1 MIEQDSRLECR
12 VDPGYVEDC
21 LACDLT
27 AGRIP
32 LPGGTIHETNH
43 WLVEHCVGPLGT
55 GTIIVKPKRHVT
67 RVSDLNEAE
76 AQELGPLLRQAAI
89 VVDDL
94 LSPEQVY
101 ECLWSHS
108 GEKPVHIHYV
118 VQPVTAALLA
128 SIGARGPNL
137 QAAMFERD
145 VALRLSEVEA
155 FAVQARAAFLISPK

>member
-1 MIEQDSRLECR
+1 MVEQDSRLKWR
-12 VDPGYVEDC
+12 VDPGHVEDC
-21 LACDLT
+21 LACDLA

-32 LPGGTIHETNH
+32 LPGGTIHETPH

-108 GEKPVHIHYV
+108 GGRPVHIHYV
-118 VQPVTAALLA
+118 VQPVTATLLA
-128 SIGARGPNL
+128 TIGARGPNL
-137 QAAMFERD
+137 QAAMFERNG
-145 VALRLSEVEA
+145 ALSLSEVEA
-155 FAVQARAAFLISPK
+155 FAVRARAAFLLITE